1 MRQVNFVV
9 IFVICLALLL
19 FGIENTE
26 PVLIQVASGLQ
37 IKAPLAVELVLAMGI
52 GATLAWVF
60 SVWNQLQSTLQ
71 GRQELQVRADRIEAL
86 EQELAQY
93 KVELQADQPLLAGS
107 AVTHDVEAT
116 EVFAN

>member
-52 GATLAWVF
+52 GAVLAWVF
-60 SVWNQLQSTLQ
+60 SVWNQLQATVQ

-86 EQELAQY
+86 ELELAHY
-93 KVELQADQPLLAGS
+93 KAELQPDQPLLAGS
-107 AVTHDVEAT
+107 AVTHDAEAT